1 MPKWEIMAGTVPK
14 GVLFQEGRNL
24 KEKKKIPRPQRKMPK
39 ISEVLDLN
47 AFEEAV
53 VNSILTKYVQKR
65 IELQILELPKDQTNE
80 AMEKIAK
87 DQTRELEQGL
97 PKEKFEA
104 YLELQK
110 HGFNSKKIRKKKKKK
125 KKT

>member
-1 MPKWEIMAGTVPK
+1 
-14 GVLFQEGRNL
+14 
-24 KEKKKIPRPQRKMPK
+24 MPK